1 MFKNN
6 KTLIVVVLVFFST
19 FAAAIMASCVKY
31 VTKDLN
37 TFTICFYRC
46 LFGLIIILPF
56 IAKNNFKDIISKNY
70 KLQIYRSLTNVIS
83 MICWFSALGMMHIE
97 KATAL
102 GFTTPLFTTILAVI
116 LLKEVIRFHRT
127 AALILGFVGILVI
140 IQPGYIPIEY
150 GTLMMLVASFTFSFV
165 LIFVKKLSAIDTNLT
180 IIFYHLLIMTPIFFI
195 LSIFYWEPISLKEI
209 VIFSIMGS
217 AGLISH
223 WCLNQSLKMSD
234 TTFVMPLQF
243 TKLIWAS
250 LIGLYIF
257 FEKPNI
263 WTWVGGFI
271 IFLSVFYITYRE
283 GYLKKDKPSTKQV
296 EKAIIN

>member
-1 MFKNN
+1 
-6 KTLIVVVLVFFST
+6 
-19 FAAAIMASCVKY
+19 
-31 VTKDLN
+31 
-37 TFTICFYRC
+37 
-46 LFGLIIILPF
+46 
-56 IAKNNFKDIISKNY
+56 
-70 KLQIYRSLTNVIS
+70 
-83 MICWFSALGMMHIE
+83 
-97 KATAL
+97 
-102 GFTTPLFTTILAVI
+102 
-116 LLKEVIRFHRT
+116 
-127 AALILGFVGILVI
+127 
-140 IQPGYIPIEY
+140 
-150 GTLMMLVASFTFSFV
+150 
-165 LIFVKKLSAIDTNLT
+165 
-180 IIFYHLLIMTPIFFI
+180 
-195 LSIFYWEPISLKEI
+195 
-209 VIFSIMGS
+209 MGS

-283 GYLKKDKPSTKQV
+283 GHLKKDKPSTKQV